1 MVGKKLSFVAL
12 VFLTGIV
19 MILVDFL
26 ILLFFGHSFSLL
38 LPKFGIPALVFFA
51 VYVGVMGVNAKCFG
65 ADFFQ
70 NCAEAEY
77 VARLKKIGAVPIK
90 MIGVGVMIHSI
101 FLVLIFFT
109 GNWLGTDPTI
119 RTPIFLAALSFGIF
133 VGTFLYVSGDGLV
146 FKALIGSGLTHYPRD
161 LRESRQELK
170 FFIVPIVVALVC
182 LLFGCAVTILG
193 INQTVEIMDK
203 VKGSALFIIL
213 IPVIFIML
221 CIAVMA
227 VALKKNLSG
236 FYSSIIEQM
245 ENLSSEKKDLTR
257 RINVC
262 SVDEIG
268 TVSGMVNSF
277 CEHLGD
283 GILEIKNGQGDLSK
297 VGTQLEEHARDMAV
311 SVVQIA
317 DAANQ
322 VLAKTQGQMESADS
336 SAKTVK
342 ELAGLV
348 ETLEESVITQT
359 SSMSQGSA
367 AKTRGQME
375 SANTSTKTVKE
386 LSNLVETLG
395 QSVITQTASMSQ
407 GSAAVEQMVGNI
419 SSIGS
424 VTEKMAAQFKT
435 VGEASEEGRRIQNE
449 SRQRISEIVEQ
460 SKALQEANKIIATIA
475 AQTNLLAMNAAIE
488 AAHAGESGRGF
499 SVVADEIRKLAENSS
514 SESRKISTELK
525 QIVTT
530 IDKIVRDSEAS
541 GNAFAEVSN
550 RINETEKLVFEV
562 DNAVREQKTGA
573 SQVIDALRIM
583 KETNTQVSNDSHKM
597 AQGNEEMLREI
608 SALQGSATKLRP
620 ACRKCLRVSVKSN
633 RAHRKF
639 PILPPRQILPLR
651 RYHPLSMSL
660 RLVLPNHANQ
670 IV

>member
-1 MVGKKLSFVAL
+1 MSKRISFITL
-12 VFLTGIV
+12 VILTGIV
-19 MILVDFL
+19 MILVDFF

-38 LPKFGIPALVFFA
+38 LSKFTLPALVFFA
-51 VYVGVMGVNAKCFG
+51 VYTGVMGLNVRCFA

-70 NCAEAEY
+70 NCAAAEY
-77 VARLKKIGAVPIK
+77 VARLKKVGAIPIK
-90 MIGVGVMIHSI
+90 MIGVGVTLHAI
-101 FLVLIFFT
+101 FLALIFFT
-109 GNWLGTDPTI
+109 GNWLGTDPAI
-119 RTPIFLAALSFGIF
+119 KTPIFLTALSFGIF

-146 FKALIGSGLTHYPRD
+146 FKSLIGHKLTHYPRD
-161 LRESRQELK
+161 LRENRQELK

-203 VKGSALFIIL
+203 VKGSAWFIIL
-213 IPVIFIML
+213 IPIIFIML
-221 CIAVMA
+221 CVAIMA

-236 FYSSIIEQM
+236 FYSSIVEQM

-268 TVSGMVNSF
+268 TVSGMVNAF

-283 GILEIKNGQGDLSK
+283 GILEIKNGQGDLAK

-317 DAANQ
+317 DAADQ
-322 VLAKTQGQMESADS
+322 VLAKTKGQMESANS

-342 ELAGLV
+342 ELAALV
-348 ETLEESVITQT
+348 ETLEGSVVTQT
-359 SSMSQGSA
+359 SSMSQGS
-367 AKTRGQME
+367 T
-375 SANTSTKTVKE
+375 
-386 LSNLVETLG
+386 
-395 QSVITQTASMSQ
+395 
-407 GSAAVEQMVGNI
+407 AVEQMVGNI
-419 SSIGS
+419 SSIGA

-460 SKALQEANKIIATIA
+460 SQALQEANKIIATIA

-514 SESRKISTELK
+514 SESHKIGVELK

-550 RINETEKLVFEV
+550 RISETEKLVFEV
-562 DNAVREQKTGA
+562 DNAIREQKTGA
-573 SQVIDALRIM
+573 GQVMDSLRVM
-583 KETNTQVSNDSHKM
+583 NETNTRVSEDSRKM

-608 SALQGSATKLRP
+608 NTLHDHAMEISARMGEVSEGIGKIKSGAQEVSGLAATTHTTIEKISSI
-620 ACRKCLRVSVKSN
+620 VNEFEVK
-633 RAHRKF
+633 
-639 PILPPRQILPLR
+639 QE
-651 RYHPLSMSL
+651 
-660 RLVLPNHANQ
+660 
-670 IV
+670 

>member
-1 MVGKKLSFVAL
+1 MDKKPSFVTL
-12 VFLTGIV
+12 VILTGIV
-19 MILVDFL
+19 MILVDFF
-26 ILLFFGHSFSLL
+26 IMFFFGHSFSLL
-38 LPKFGIPALVFFA
+38 LSRFALPALVFFA
-51 VYVGVMGVNAKCFG
+51 VYVGVMGQNAKCFG
-65 ADFFQ
+65 AGFFQ

-90 MIGVGVMIHSI
+90 MIAVGVLLHSL

-109 GNWLGTDPTI
+109 GDWLGTAPEI
-119 RTPIFLAALSFGIF
+119 KTPIFLATLSFGIF

-146 FKALIGSGLTHYPRD
+146 FKALIGSGLTRYPRD

-193 INQTVEIMDK
+193 INQTVGIMDR
-203 VKGSALFIIL
+203 VKGSAWFIIL
-213 IPVIFIML
+213 VPVIFIML
-221 CIAVMA
+221 CIAIMA
-227 VALKKNLSG
+227 IALKRNLSG

-268 TVSGMVNSF
+268 TVSGMVNAF
-277 CEHLGD
+277 CEHLGE

-297 VGTQLEEHARDMAV
+297 VGVQLEEHARDMAV

-317 DAANQ
+317 DAAEQ
-322 VLAKTQGQMESADS
+322 VL
-336 SAKTVK
+336 V
-342 ELAGLV
+342 
-348 ETLEESVITQT
+348 
-359 SSMSQGSA
+359 
-367 AKTRGQME
+367 KTRGQME
-375 SANTSTKTVKE
+375 SADTSTKTVKE
-386 LSNLVETLG
+386 LSGLVETLG
-395 QSVITQTASMSQ
+395 ESVVTQTSSMSQ

-460 SKALQEANKIIATIA
+460 SQALQDANKIIATIA

-514 SESRKISTELK
+514 AQSRKIGAELK

-541 GNAFAEVSN
+541 GSAFAEVSN
-550 RINETEKLVFEV
+550 RISETEKLVFEV
-562 DNAVREQKTGA
+562 NNAIHEQKTGA
-573 SQVIDALRIM
+573 SQVMDSLRTM
-583 KETNTQVSNDSHKM
+583 NETNARVSEDSRKM

-608 SALQGSATKLRP
+608 NALQGSATEISARMGE
-620 ACRKCLRVSVKSN
+620 VSQGIDKIKSGAQEVSNLAATSHSTIEKISAIVNEFEVN
-633 RAHRKF
+633 RAT
-639 PILPPRQILPLR
+639 
-651 RYHPLSMSL
+651 
-660 RLVLPNHANQ
+660 
-670 IV
+670 